1 MTLLGR
7 EDDFNEPERTRHS
20 AQMRILRYAEEIGSA
35 VKACRYFGVGST
47 KVDGTRITITK
58 GELKRCLQSN
68 GIACFVKH
76 IALFGDETI
85 SNIAAV
91 DFLGVTG
98 LRLW

>member
-20 AQMRILRYAEEIGSA
+20 AQMRILRYAEEIGST

-47 KVDGTRITITK
+47 KVDGRRITMTD
-58 GELKRCLQSN
+58 GELKQCLQSI
-68 GIACFVKH
+68 GMACFVKH
-76 IALFGDETI
+76 IALYGDETI
-85 SNIAAV
+85 SNIAEV

-98 LRLW
+98 IGLW